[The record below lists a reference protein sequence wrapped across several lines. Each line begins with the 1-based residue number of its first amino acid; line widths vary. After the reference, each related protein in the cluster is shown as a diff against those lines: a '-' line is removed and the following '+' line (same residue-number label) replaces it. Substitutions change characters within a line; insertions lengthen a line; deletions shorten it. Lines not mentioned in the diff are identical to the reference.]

1 MAPRRE
7 TQALRV
13 LYGGTFDPVHL
24 GHLAVARAARDT
36 LDATVAFMP
45 AADPPH
51 RAPPGAAA
59 ADRAAMLDL
68 AIAGEPGLALDLR
81 ELERAGRS
89 WTVDTLRELRA
100 AIGDEAPVALLVG
113 ADSFDALPTWKEWRA
128 LFDLAHF
135 VVAGREGISRG
146 SAPLAGTGAG
156 ADAPADAMLAEA
168 VAGRVAA
175 SADALRSA
183 PAGRVF
189 RLRQPLFPHSAS
201 EVRARIAAGQPWDAL
216 VPATV
221 ANYIHAHGLYGAR
234 PRAR

>member
-1 MAPRRE
+1 MTARRE

-24 GHLAVARAARDT
+24 GHMAVARAARDM

-59 ADRAAMLDL
+59 ADRAAMLEL

-89 WTVDTLRELRA
+89 WTVDTLRALRA
-100 AIGDEAPVALLVG
+100 AIGDDAPVALLVG
-113 ADSFDALPTWKEWRA
+113 ADSFDALPTWKEWRS

-135 VVAGREGISRG
+135 VVAGRESLSPG
-146 SAPLAGTGAG
+146 AGTA
-156 ADAPADAMLAEA
+156 APVDAALAEA
-168 VAGRVAA
+168 VAVRVAA

-201 EVRARIAAGQPWDAL
+201 EVRARIAAAEPWEAL

-221 ANYIHAHGLYGAR
+221 ANYIHAHGLYGAGL
-234 PRAR
+234 RAR

>member
-24 GHLAVARAARDT
+24 GHVAVARAARDM
-36 LDATVAFMP
+36 LDATVALMP

-81 ELERAGRS
+81 ELERVGRS

-100 AIGDEAPVALLVG
+100 AIGDDAPVALLVG
-113 ADSFDALPTWKEWRA
+113 ADSFDALPTWKEWRT
-128 LFDLAHF
+128 LFGLAHF
-135 VVAGREGISRG
+135 VVAGREGISRD
-146 SAPLAGTGAG
+146 AAG
-156 ADAPADAMLAEA
+156 APADAVLAEA
-168 VAGRVAA
+168 VAGRMAA
-175 SADALRSA
+175 SADALRTA

-189 RLRQPLFPHSAS
+189 LLRQPLFPHSAS
-201 EVRARIAAGQPWDAL
+201 EVRARIAAAEPWDAL
-216 VPATV
+216 VPAPV
-221 ANYIHAHGLYGAR
+221 ASYIRAHGLYGAG
-234 PRAR
+234 PSAG

>member
-1 MAPRRE
+1 MAPRE
-7 TQALRV
+7 DAPALRV

-24 GHLAVARAARDT
+24 GHIAVACAARDA

-81 ELERAGRS
+81 ELERDGRS

-100 AIGDEAPVALLVG
+100 AIGDAAPVALLLG
-113 ADSFDALPTWKEWRA
+113 ADSFDALPTWKDWRA

-135 VVAGREGISRG
+135 VVAGREGHS
-146 SAPLAGTGAG
+146 TGAAG
-156 ADAPADAMLAEA
+156 DRGLADA
-168 VAGRVAA
+168 VAGRMAT
-175 SADALRSA
+175 SADALRAA
-183 PAGRVF
+183 PAGRVL

-201 EVRARIAAGQPWDAL
+201 EVRARIAAGLPWEAL
-216 VPATV
+216 VPAPV
-221 ANYIHAHGLYGAR
+221 ARYILAHGLYGAALR
-234 PRAR
+234 PR

>member
-1 MAPRRE
+1 MAMRGE
-7 TQALRV
+7 AQALRV

-24 GHLAVARAARDT
+24 GHVAVARAARDA
-36 LDATVAFMP
+36 LDAIVAFMP

-51 RAPPGAAA
+51 RAPPGAPAV
-59 ADRAAMLDL
+59 DRAAMLDL

-89 WTVDTLRELRA
+89 WTVDTLRDLRA
-100 AIGDEAPVALLVG
+100 MIGDDAPVALLVG

-135 VVAGREGISRG
+135 VVAGRAGISPGAAPLPATG
-146 SAPLAGTGAG
+146 SAPQ
-156 ADAPADAMLAEA
+156 ADGDLAEA
-168 VAGRVAA
+168 IAGRMAG
-175 SADALRSA
+175 SADALRAS

-216 VPATV
+216 VPVPV
-221 ANYIHAHGLYGAR
+221 ARYIHANGLYGAVPR
-234 PRAR
+234 PG